1 MGKQSGSHHL
11 RDLGGIIYILYI
23 YLHEL
28 LIGKT
33 WENNRKH
40 YIRLSLSLALCGL
53 RSNAASWRRPYGGLC
68 PRDKFLDLHA
78 CMWMWMCEPILVHL
92 FTTFCTH
99 TVSYTVTRIYA
110 SMHAARLGPQINACK
125 HICKHN
131 LQTASCSTRPGPLLR
146 SALAKH
152 MHPNSDH
159 TFSNKFHSK
168 SVPGKFIQILRELL
182 RLPPFL

>member
-1 MGKQSGSHHL
+1 MGKQSKT
-11 RDLGGIIYILYI
+11 LYPA
-23 YLHEL
+23 
-28 LIGKT
+28 
-33 WENNRKH
+33 
-40 YIRLSLSLALCGL
+40 LSLSLALCGL